1 MSKGTAVDT
10 VSGLDYEEIEEAVME
25 TARGRWFLTEFARRQ
40 RGADTRLLLDAIRR
54 LEDQLLTMPATAGVS
69 SGVGHLVEEA
79 EDELKR
85 LSGSAGAPADGSV
98 SALDLAARLATI
110 TGNLRSAI
118 DAPAENLADRIKPE
132 IDKLD
137 ACATQ
142 QDEFAG
148 KLARAAQMV
157 RRLRSSDVITSDG
170 LADKPE
176 KQLCGA

>member
-1 MSKGTAVDT
+1 
-10 VSGLDYEEIEEAVME
+10 
-25 TARGRWFLTEFARRQ
+25 
-40 RGADTRLLLDAIRR
+40 
-54 LEDQLLTMPATAGVS
+54 
-69 SGVGHLVEEA
+69 
-79 EDELKR
+79 
-85 LSGSAGAPADGSV
+85 V

-148 KLARAAQMV
+148 KLPGLPRWYAACV
-157 RRLRSSDVITSDG
+157 HPT
-170 LADKPE
+170 
-176 KQLCGA
+176 

>member
-1 MSKGTAVDT
+1 
-10 VSGLDYEEIEEAVME
+10 
-25 TARGRWFLTEFARRQ
+25 
-40 RGADTRLLLDAIRR
+40 
-54 LEDQLLTMPATAGVS
+54 
-69 SGVGHLVEEA
+69 
-79 EDELKR
+79 
-85 LSGSAGAPADGSV
+85 V

-170 LADKPE
+170 LAAKPE
-176 KQLCGA
+176 KQLCAPENTSGICKSDTACKGVACKGTATPSGSDHPA